1 MRNSIDCL
9 KELQYKDLNDTERL
23 ELINEL
29 LRLEYNTLENLCHR
43 YESETLIYD
52 DLLQEALITLSSV
65 YENYDLDSEISFS
78 EYYIPLIEKRI
89 EEMKE
94 EESVLKSE
102 VEHLATRLNDLLDA
116 EKALRKRLKRD
127 PEHEEIAKELNIT
140 HEELDELRDYAKEVL
155 GVNYDTEEL
164 IIDLI
169 DKNSET
175 LVDEDTVE
183 KANEQ
188 LDVLTNEEREIISLL
203 FGLNGEKPLSIEEVA
218 NMYHVSTERIR
229 QIKNVAILKMR
240 EDYDA

>member
-23 ELINEL
+23 ELIDEL
-29 LRLEYNTLENLCHR
+29 LRLEYKTLENLCHR

-78 EYYIPLIEKRI
+78 EFYIPLIEKRI

-94 EESVLKSE
+94 EESTLKSE
-102 VEHLATRLNDLLDA
+102 VEHLANRLNDLLDT

-169 DKNSET
+169 DKNSES

-203 FGLNGEKPLSIEEVA
+203 FGLNGEKPLSIDEVA